1 MDGLGEFTT
10 GIGLGTVKRLQK
22 WMDLTPRRCSK
33 ESCEPEGLGSRS
45 FFSLA
50 RRRTGNAAD
59 IRGWLSILSTETGDG
74 VTSSANDP
82 DSISCLHSVP
92 GQRRMLSS
100 AGEEGQVEGVLS
112 GANEK
117 RSDEGSC
124 CEESHSRRS
133 NSQSMDSFSACN
145 FFRFPGLLPF
155 AAEPT
160 AGKRVESDTGETARY
175 VGVPNIFVFLMRIG
189 ATVAGKDQGNSD
201 SFASSFS
208 TNMLSEP
215 IPPAFSQPSSDLI
228 AEEKFAKAVE
238 TPTVLP
244 AKNSDGETCPAV
256 PLERAC
262 FRGESRAAASAL
274 VARTVI
280 TEREESVMTILRASS
295 VSEAVREW
303 VKSLG
308 TTDEEPAV
316 AVPFVTEDAA
326 KLLWK
331 SACSLVANPV
341 VAFYCQCYALASLG
355 AVVFAT
361 SIIHW
366 WRPLLGIRRT
376 IDVTAVVIVAS
387 IHWLT
392 ALFLTDITFQAVY
405 FLITWT
411 GVLCY
416 FGGCTLAARG
426 HSMPGAWC
434 HVGLHS
440 ICTVGNICLYMYLAF
455 VVDDSVEKAALVPS
469 VSETVAGMVSA

>member
-1 MDGLGEFTT
+1 MDGLGEFTS
-10 GIGLGTVKRLQK
+10 GIGLETVKRLQK
-22 WMDLTPRRCSK
+22 WMDLTPRRCSE
-33 ESCEPEGLGSRS
+33 ESCEPEGFGSRS

-50 RRRTGNAAD
+50 RRRTGNAD
-59 IRGWLSILSTETGDG
+59 IRGWLSIQSAETGDG
-74 VTSSANDP
+74 VTSSADDP

-92 GQRRMLSS
+92 GQGRMPSS
-100 AGEEGQVEGVLS
+100 AGEEGQEDGALS

-133 NSQSMDSFSACN
+133 NSESMDSFSACN

-175 VGVPNIFVFLMRIG
+175 VGVPNIFMFLMRIG
-189 ATVAGKDQGNSD
+189 ASVAGQDPGNSAP
-201 SFASSFS
+201 FASSFS
-208 TNMLSEP
+208 TNMLSEQ
-215 IPPAFSQPSSDLI
+215 IPPAFSQHSSDLI
-228 AEEKFAKAVE
+228 AEEKFAEAVE
-238 TPTVLP
+238 TPTALP
-244 AKNSDGETCPAV
+244 AKNPGGETCPTV
-256 PLERAC
+256 PLQRAC
-262 FRGESRAAASAL
+262 IRGGSRAAASAL
-274 VARTVI
+274 VARTVVAE
-280 TEREESVMTILRASS
+280 TEESVVTILRASS
-295 VSEAVREW
+295 VSEAVRQW
-303 VKSLG
+303 VKSLS
-308 TTDEEPAV
+308 TTVEKPAV

-326 KLLWK
+326 KLLWR

-416 FGGCTLAARG
+416 FGGCILAARG

-440 ICTVGNICLYMYLAF
+440 ICTVGNLCLYMYLAF
-455 VVDDSVEKAALVPS
+455 VVEDSVEKVAVVPS
-469 VSETVAGMVSA
+469 VSETVAGTVSA